1 MTEALPHVFPT
12 VVHMLADAAER
23 SPQAEAL
30 VCGDR
35 RLTYAQYLR
44 CVAGFA
50 QELVAQGCR
59 GGRVALVCGNSLD
72 MPVAMFAVHAAGA
85 QAVPI
90 NPAYTPREMSY
101 ILEDA
106 APAAIVYDAEV
117 AATVEPLIASLA
129 IPHAVRLGPG
139 GRALDGW
146 KEDAALALPQRPRPD
161 DLATLQYTGGTTGWP
176 KGVNISHAQM
186 SVNISQREAALP
198 TRPDDERI
206 LCMMPLFHV
215 FAVAMC
221 LHLAAYCR
229 GRLLIMP
236 RYSAPG
242 VLDRIGRERVTRLP
256 AGPTVFIGLLNDE
269 HFATTDFSSL
279 RTAYSGSAPL
289 PEETLR
295 CWQERTGSPILEG
308 YGQTEAGP
316 VLTYI
321 RDGGPLKVGSSGP
334 PLPMTEI
341 EIVDVETG
349 KKTLGIGEI
358 GEIRARGPQI
368 MSGYRN
374 KPAETAE
381 ALRAGWLY
389 TGDIGELDADGYIYI
404 RDRKKDM
411 AIVGGYN
418 VYPREVDEVLFT
430 HPDVKEAAAAGVPDT
445 YYGETIR
452 AYVVLKPGA
461 AATADDLL
469 AHCRANLAR
478 YKVPSRI
485 FVVDALPRTTVG
497 KIDRVALRKEL
508 ASQQPAPAD

>member
-1 MTEALPHVFPT
+1 MTDAPTSQLPHVFPT
-12 VVHMLADAAER
+12 VVHMLANAAAR
-23 SPQAEAL
+23 SPEAIAL
-30 VCGDR
+30 VCGGR
-35 RLTYAQYLR
+35 RLSYTQYQR

-50 QELVAQGCR
+50 RELIAH
-59 GGRVALVCGNSLD
+59 GGRGARVVLVCGNSLD
-72 MPVAMFAVHAAGA
+72 MPIAMFAIHAAGA

-90 NPAYTPREMSY
+90 NPAYTTRELSY
-101 ILEDA
+101 ILGDA
-106 APAAIVYDAEV
+106 DPAAIVYDAEV
-117 AATVEPLIASLA
+117 ANTVEPLIASVG
-129 IPHAVRLGPG
+129 IPYAVRLGAAD
-139 GRALDGW
+139 RMLDRW
-146 KEDAALALPQRPRPD
+146 KDDAAQVLPQLPRSD

-176 KGVNISHAQM
+176 KGVNITHRQM
-186 SVNISQREAALP
+186 AVNISQREAALP
-198 TRPDDERI
+198 TRGTDERI

-229 GRLLIMP
+229 GRLVIVP
-236 RYSAPG
+236 RYNSQI
-242 VLDRIGRERVTRLP
+242 VLDLIVKERITRLP

-269 HFATTDFSSL
+269 KFAATDFSSL

-295 CWQERTGSPILEG
+295 PWQERTGAPILEG

-321 RDGGPLKVGSSGP
+321 RDGGQLKVGSAGP
-334 PLPMTEI
+334 VLPLTEI

-349 KKTLGIGEI
+349 KKALGVGEI

-374 KPAETAE
+374 KPEETAE
-381 ALRAGWLY
+381 ALRDGWLY

-418 VYPREVDEVLFT
+418 VYPREVDEVLFA
-430 HPDVKEAAAAGVPDT
+430 HPDVKEAASAGIPDR
-445 YYGETIR
+445 YYGERIR
-452 AYVVLKPGA
+452 AFVVLRAGA
-461 AATADDLL
+461 RATADDLIV
-469 AHCRANLAR
+469 HCQANLAR

-485 FVVDALPRTTVG
+485 FIVDALPRTTIG
-497 KIDRVALRKEL
+497 KIDRIVLRQEL
-508 ASQQPAPAD
+508 SAE